1 MAGLVFH
8 LATLHWWIAVDGVC
22 IVRSPL
28 FSFYIWVLVFGK
40 PSAKLRRCFDRS
52 LYFPVDRI
60 WVYYIYTNLPA
71 LSCLQ
76 VWLYVIILHYM
87 YELNVDALCFMYIHR
102 YGAPLIEY
110 VLLSYLHVAVGVAIL
125 SHPIM
130 ERRMSL
136 PLLQAAK
143 TKQWAMAT
151 TFLWELELQAQGNS
165 K

>member
-1 MAGLVFH
+1 M
-8 LATLHWWIAVDGVC
+8 
-22 IVRSPL
+22 
-28 FSFYIWVLVFGK
+28 
-40 PSAKLRRCFDRS
+40 
-52 LYFPVDRI
+52 
-60 WVYYIYTNLPA
+60 
-71 LSCLQ
+71 
-76 VWLYVIILHYM
+76 WLYVIILHYM
-87 YELNVDALCFMYIHR
+87 YELNVDALCLMYIHR

>member
-1 MAGLVFH
+1 MPASVVVCDNS
-8 LATLHWWIAVDGVC
+8 TLH
-22 IVRSPL
+22 VRIECRCTL
-28 FSFYIWVLVFGK
+28 FYV
-40 PSAKLRRCFDRS
+40 
-52 LYFPVDRI
+52 
-60 WVYYIYTNLPA
+60 YIYI
-71 LSCLQ
+71 
-76 VWLYVIILHYM
+76 YV
-87 YELNVDALCFMYIHR
+87 HR

>member
-1 MAGLVFH
+1 
-8 LATLHWWIAVDGVC
+8 
-22 IVRSPL
+22 
-28 FSFYIWVLVFGK
+28 
-40 PSAKLRRCFDRS
+40 
-52 LYFPVDRI
+52 
-60 WVYYIYTNLPA
+60 
-71 LSCLQ
+71 
-76 VWLYVIILHYM
+76 M
-87 YELNVDALCFMYIHR
+87 YELNVDALCFMCIYIYIYVHR
-102 YGAPLIEY
+102 YGAPLVEY

>member
-1 MAGLVFH
+1 MHV
-8 LATLHWWIAVDGVC
+8 
-22 IVRSPL
+22 
-28 FSFYIWVLVFGK
+28 VL
-40 PSAKLRRCFDRS
+40 C
-52 LYFPVDRI
+52 
-60 WVYYIYTNLPA
+60 IYTD
-71 LSCLQ
+71 
-76 VWLYVIILHYM
+76 I
-87 YELNVDALCFMYIHR
+87 
-102 YGAPLIEY
+102 APLIEY
-110 VLLSYLHVAVGVAIL
+110 VLLSYLHVAVGVATL